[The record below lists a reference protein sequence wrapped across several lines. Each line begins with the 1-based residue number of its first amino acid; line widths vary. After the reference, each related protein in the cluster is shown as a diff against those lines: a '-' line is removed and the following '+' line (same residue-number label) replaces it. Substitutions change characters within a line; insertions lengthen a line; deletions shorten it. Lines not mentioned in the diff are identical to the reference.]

1 MKQIKQIMIVVLAL
15 VLAASLS
22 LTAFAATA
30 SQDGLELSVTTDK
43 TSYSATEQVT
53 VTVTVK
59 NTNTFAVSNVAV
71 ESNVPDGYKPANG
84 YSSTKNIATLGAG
97 ETATLTVAYVP
108 QNSGQPSGPSY
119 PTYPPY
125 PWYSGNTSNTS
136 DAEETEEVVEIDQ
149 PTEGNTNVF
158 EEVTV
163 TAKRNV
169 GLWVLIA
176 VVSAGALIAVLAGK
190 KRFKKTMSIM
200 LCVAMVGTLA
210 AVLPVEVNATVMPIE
225 EGGVKTV
232 SANTEI
238 SVNGKT
244 VNIYATAR
252 WSEGYDES
260 IHTVSFDLVF
270 DRAVEDTSPYADQY
284 VSDGALVKQPAD
296 PKPFI
301 GYFDGWY
308 TSPNFSTKFDF
319 NTPIVQDTVIFAKL
333 DIDDTDSDQDGL
345 FDETEIYIGTDPLNP
360 DTDGDGLNDYIE
372 LTIETDPK
380 KIDTDDNGISDYDE
394 DYDEDGL
401 SNGIESEH
409 GTYLDLSDSD
419 YDGLTDYDEIQVYLT
434 NALLKDSDGDGADD
448 KWEID
453 NGYNPLEYDYSFAIT
468 VAADIPTDSD
478 PVTAGVTVTLNGGE
492 VSSLEVTKA
501 GIETDPLLTPFIAGY
516 LGSAYSFNADGQFDT
531 AQITF
536 CYDTSLGMLSDTFQ
550 PRIYY
555 FNEANGTFEELP
567 NQIVENGYVTATV
580 SHFSTYILLNKVD
593 FDAVWETEIKPPI
606 TSGDPSQNATLDIA
620 FVLDHSSSMKQND
633 PNRYCKELAKEFISK
648 LRDGIDRAS
657 VTKFST
663 YATLLSELTYDKEL
677 LYQTIDEISYNG
689 SWTNG
694 SDGLKTGLDSL
705 QTSMSNYKYVIF
717 ITDGEDNEYSYS
729 YNDLISQANSM
740 GVKIYSIGMGTAR
753 ESVLRQLADETG
765 GKYYHATTGTATEDI
780 IDLEEV
786 FKDISSETVDLT
798 VDSNNDGIP
807 DYYNDLIFNGELPLS
822 NASATYVGIDF
833 NYDKDGNISD
843 DYDGDGLK
851 NGQELIITQDGD
863 YVYIKLYSDPLMVHS
878 DSDGVDDY
886 NEWRNRSDP
895 LRNDYE
901 STSISSIT
909 NTDMLYYKQLV
920 DLYDNDWLFR
930 MNQGFFGG
938 ALNPVGGGLTDRFD
952 KIAEEQIINYFYD
965 YCTEEA
971 TYEAII
977 TMAEAT
983 NGAIGNIQKYIKYI
997 KTADKVVT
1005 GLTDLEILEEV
1016 RKAGNLIAQ
1025 YSSLK
1030 SDIYY
1035 YYSYSPDFMEQR
1047 VIELVTELYESE
1059 ALKVYNQIQEL
1070 KFPYKALGEV
1080 YLKVKDLSDKY
1091 KTFMDTKVISDL
1103 TWKDTIKL
1111 IGVGADLAKET
1122 TTLAKANAISSQFEK
1137 NMDILLSIRDNAK
1150 YLGVS
1155 IAAQEV
1161 LNAIGK
1167 GTTSYYTELASAL
1180 FVVGEEALIGEI
1192 IDTLLKENPLAKG
1205 YKTAMSILKLLGGKE
1220 LVTSIYSILCY
1231 SDMIDSA
1238 NKLCTDSFEK
1248 ISYGMNRNYYVTKES
1263 DSSTALRYLTHVAQL
1278 SMLAEKVYIDMKNTD
1293 AFHDGEAQKNIDR
1306 LKTDLER
1313 MKIKLPAKLMADL
1326 GFNNAFEGGGRGSFG
1341 EGGGGGIR

>member
-1 MKQIKQIMIVVLAL
+1 MKQIKRIMIVVLAL

-53 VTVTVK
+53 VTITVK
-59 NTNTFAVSNVAV
+59 NTNAFAVSNVAV
-71 ESNVPDGYKPANG
+71 ESNVPDGYKAADG

-97 ETATLTVAYVP
+97 ETATLTVVYVP
-108 QNSGQPSGPSY
+108 QSNGKPSVPNY
-119 PTYPPY
+119 PTYPWGTPGFGTGSM
-125 PWYSGNTSNTS
+125 PSTTTSGN
-136 DAEETEEVVEIDQ
+136 DVEEVEDTVEVDT
-149 PTEGNTNVF
+149 PTEGSTNVF

-176 VVSAGALIAVLAGK
+176 IVSASALIAIAAGK
-190 KRFKKTMSIM
+190 KRFKKTMSIT
-200 LCVAMVGTLA
+200 LCIAMVGTLA
-210 AVLPVEVNATVMPIE
+210 TVLPVEANAAVMPIE
-225 EGGVKTV
+225 AGGVKTV

-252 WSEGYDES
+252 WSDGYDES

-270 DRAVEDTSPYADQY
+270 DSAVEDTSPYADQY

-453 NGYNPLEYDYSFAIT
+453 NGYNPLVYDYSFTAT

-516 LGSAYSFNADGQFDT
+516 LGSAYSFNSDGQFDT

-536 CYDTSLGMLSDTFQ
+536 CYDTSLGILSDTFQ

-620 FVLDHSSSMKQND
+620 FVLDCSSSMGVND
-633 PNRYCKELAKEFISK
+633 PNRLCKELAKGFISK
-648 LRDGIDRAS
+648 LRDGVDRAS
-657 VTKFST
+657 ITTFGRYSD
-663 YATLLSELTYDKEL
+663 LLSELTYDKEL
-677 LYQTIDEISYNG
+677 LYQLIDGIAYNEG
-689 SWTNG
+689 YTNG

-717 ITDGEDNEYSYS
+717 ITDGEDNRSSYS

-822 NASATYVGIDF
+822 NASASYVGIDF

-863 YVYIKLYSDPLMVHS
+863 NVYIKLYSDPLMVHS

-938 ALNPVGGGLTDRFD
+938 GLTDGFD

-983 NGAIGNIQKYIKYI
+983 NGIIGNIQKYIKYI

-1111 IGVGADLAKET
+1111 ISVGADLAKET

-1137 NMDILLSIRDNAK
+1137 NMDILISIRDNAK
-1150 YLGVS
+1150 YDDVS
-1155 IAAQEV
+1155 KAAQTV
-1161 LNAIGK
+1161 LNAVGK
-1167 GTTSYYTELASAL
+1167 GTTSYYTELANALLEVSAGAL
-1180 FVVGEEALIGEI
+1180 FGEG
-1192 IDTLLKENPLAKG
+1192 IDILLKDNPLAKG

-1238 NKLCTDSFEK
+1238 NKLCINSFEK
-1248 ISYGMNRNYYVTKES
+1248 ISYGMNLNYYVTKES

-1326 GFNNAFEGGGRGSFG
+1326 GFNNAFEGGGGGSFG